1 MSPRGTSPGGENL
14 TFFAYLLVI
23 VSLAG
28 ALFTVACA
36 FVARAQLKLLGGPAG
51 ANPKL
56 PPVTI
61 LRPLHGASPGLEEA
75 LASTLEQDYSAPVQ
89 LICGIQK
96 HADPARGVV
105 EALRQRF
112 PNRDIELVVDPRLYG
127 ANRKISNLINMFRAA
142 RHDSLVIADAD
153 IVAAPNWLSATM
165 GALARPKA
173 GVASCFYIG
182 EGSGPWGRLLA
193 MGITYQFLPGAV
205 FGMIVGLARPC
216 FGATMALTR
225 QKLAEIGGF
234 EAFRDSLADD
244 YEIGR
249 IIRSKGYEIVY
260 PDVLV
265 RHLCSERN
273 WSAFWVQELRWAR
286 TVRSVNPV
294 GHLGSL
300 LTHALPL
307 SLIAAA
313 LLSFSPQALTGVGVV
328 LAARLF
334 LKTEMDHMVGS
345 SSGPIWLLPVRDLLS
360 FVVFVASLAA
370 RPTVHW
376 RGDRFRIGK
385 DGVMSQVSG

>member
-1 MSPRGTSPGGENL
+1 MIL
-14 TFFAYLLVI
+14 
-23 VSLAG
+23 VSLAS
-28 ALFTVACA
+28 AAFTVACA
-36 FVARAQLKLLGGPAG
+36 FVARLTLKRSPCVAGRDTQLPA
-51 ANPKL
+51 
-56 PPVTI
+56 VTI
-61 LRPLHGASPGLEEA
+61 LRPLHGAPPGLEEA
-75 LASTLEQDYSAPVQ
+75 LASALEQDYPAPVQ
-89 LICGIQK
+89 LVCGIQNG
-96 HADPARGVV
+96 ADPARGVI
-105 EALRQRF
+105 EALQQRF

-142 RHDSLVIADAD
+142 RYDALIIADAD
-153 IVAAPNWLSATM
+153 IVAAPNWLSGTM
-165 GALARPKA
+165 CALSRPAA

-182 EGSGPWGRLLA
+182 GGNGPWGRLLA
-193 MGITYQFLPGAV
+193 MGISYQFLPGAI
-205 FGMIVGLARPC
+205 FGIIVGLARPC

-249 IIRSKGYEIVY
+249 VIRSRGYEIVY

-265 RHLCSERN
+265 RHLCSERS
-273 WSAFWVQELRWAR
+273 WSAFWAQELRWAR

-300 LTHALPL
+300 LAHALPL

-328 LAARLF
+328 LAARVF
-334 LKTEMDHMVGS
+334 LKTEMDHIAGS

-360 FVVFVASLAA
+360 FAVFMASLAA
-370 RPTVHW
+370 GPTVNW
-376 RGDRFRIGK
+376 RGDRFRVGK